1 MHINIVH
8 MHNNQN
14 TSQTTENFANK
25 FAESIKNTKEVS
37 GIKKTILKNLEEKFH
52 VEQYYKDNN
61 FYVTIKKEHYLD
73 TAKYLKEQGFK
84 RLVTISAVDWLER
97 GVLEVYFLAYSFDNN
112 LYIKVATEVPRDNP
126 SIPSLSSLWE
136 NAEMH
141 EREAWEMFG
150 INFEGNNML
159 KPLFLED
166 PPRIPPFRKDFDW
179 REEVKKEYGLT
190 WPEY

>member
-1 MHINIVH
+1 M
-8 MHNNQN
+8 
-14 TSQTTENFANK
+14 
-25 FAESIKNTKEVS
+25 
-37 GIKKTILKNLEEKFH
+37 
-52 VEQYYKDNN
+52 
-61 FYVTIKKEHYLD
+61 
-73 TAKYLKEQGFK
+73 KEQGFK

-126 SIPSLSSLWE
+126 SISSLSSLWE

-159 KPLFLED
+159 EPLFLED
-166 PPRIPPFRKDFDW
+166 QPRIPPFRKDFDW